1 MDIPITKKQ
10 CFAQLDE
17 MLSEADKQAI
27 SPEILKIYLA
37 VLPEIL
43 KIYLAVLPEIL
54 KIQVLST
61 PNIIQAP
68 HVMGMVPL
76 ILSEGQ

>member
-43 KIYLAVLPEIL
+43 KI
-54 KIQVLST
+54 QVLST